1 MASRGPLDSVRV
13 MVTRP
18 RSQAASLCGLLAAEG
33 AIPVEVPAVA
43 IEPLPDLG
51 ALDAALGR
59 LADYQ
64 WLVFTSANAVGAV
77 LGRVSGPAAFAGVR
91 VCAIGPGTA
100 AALEAQGLHP
110 AYVPDRYVAEGL
122 LDGLTARV
130 APGDRVL
137 LPRAEGAR
145 GVLVEGLRSAGAVVE
160 EVPIYRAVAPPD
172 LAERARSAFDSG
184 VDAVTFTSSS
194 TVRHLVAALDGG
206 AAALAGVVVACIGP
220 VTAGTA
226 GEAGLRVE
234 VVAREYAAPG
244 LVTALREH
252 YALLGGAG

>member
-1 MASRGPLDSVRV
+1 

-18 RSQAASLCGLLAAEG
+18 RAQAAGLCGLLAQEG
-33 AIPVEVPAVA
+33 AVPVEVPAVA
-43 IEPLPDLG
+43 IEPLPDLE
-51 ALDAALGR
+51 ALDAVLGR

-77 LGRVSGPAAFAGVR
+77 LGRVSADAFAGVR

-122 LDGLTARV
+122 LDGLTARL

-145 GVLVEGLRSAGAVVE
+145 GVLVEGLRSAGAAVE
-160 EVPIYRAVAPPD
+160 EVPIYRAVPPPD
-172 LAERARSAFDSG
+172 LAVRARSALASG

-194 TVRHLVAALDGG
+194 TVRHLVGALDGG
-206 AAALAGVVVACIGP
+206 AEALGGVVVACIAP
-220 VTAGTA
+220 VTAATA
-226 GEAGLRVE
+226 VEAGLRVD
-234 VVAREYAAPG
+234 VVAREYTAPG

-252 YALLGGAG
+252 YALVGGGR

>member
-1 MASRGPLDSVRV
+1 MEA
-13 MVTRP
+13 
-18 RSQAASLCGLLAAEG
+18 
-33 AIPVEVPAVA
+33 PAVV
-43 IEPLPDLG
+43 IEPLPDL
-51 ALDAALGR
+51 ASLDAALGR

-64 WLVFTSANAVGAV
+64 WLVFTSANAVEVV
-77 LGRVSGPAAFAGVR
+77 LDRVPAADAFAGVS

-100 AALEAQGLHP
+100 AAMEERGLHA

-122 LDGLTARV
+122 LNGLTARL

-145 GVLVEGLRSAGAVVE
+145 GVLVDGLRSAGAVVE
-160 EVPIYRAVAPPD
+160 EVSIYRAVPPLD
-172 LAERARSAFDSG
+172 LAVRARAALESG

-194 TVRHLVAALDGG
+194 TVRHLVGALDGG
-206 AAALAGVVVACIGP
+206 AAALDGVVVACIGP
-220 VTAGTA
+220 VTAATA
-226 GEAGLRVE
+226 SEAGLRVD

-252 YALLGGAG
+252 YAVVGGGV